1 MIFFY
6 NGLCAIA
13 IKRQIRAKKFMVW
26 SVVALEGILSG
37 GQVVAARWRG
47 SSSAWIALCLR
58 TMRAITL
65 YELRSNLFNFFK
77 GSRMQNSGVPDL
89 RIFSTEFKQRFVF
102 LFFEQC
108 VLQKKSNKVHIFWEV
123 HKFCKIST
131 LDLTEC
137 TVVKVEISQNFVAF
151 SEYIYELYIIL
162 SKSCILPIGIPISLI
177 ENFLF
182 VSYPGIYFIQ
192 NVFKTLKIVI
202 DPNLLS
208 KSENEN
214 WKTALQSVHSNS
226 FSQFFLAY
234 LHIGP

>member
-77 GSRMQNSGVPDL
+77 GSRMQNSGGPDL
-89 RIFSTEFKQRFVF
+89 WIFLTEFKQRFLF
-102 LFFEQC
+102 LEHWIE
-108 VLQKKSNKVHIFWEV
+108 KTSN
-123 HKFCKIST
+123 T
-131 LDLTEC
+131 LLC
-137 TVVKVEISQNFVAF
+137 QSHVYCQ
-151 SEYIYELYIIL
+151 SEFL
-162 SKSCILPIGIPISLI
+162 SAYSI
-177 ENFLF
+177 ENIWLR
-182 VSYPGIYFIQ
+182 FIPTE
-192 NVFKTLKIVI
+192 FTFHKI
-202 DPNLLS
+202 
-208 KSENEN
+208 K
-214 WKTALQSVHSNS
+214 A
-226 FSQFFLAY
+226 
-234 LHIGP
+234 

>member
-77 GSRMQNSGVPDL
+77 GSRMQNSGGPDL
-89 RIFSTEFKQRFVF
+89 WIFSTEFKQ
-102 LFFEQC
+102 FFEHSSKTNIQ
-108 VLQKKSNKVHIFWEV
+108 
-123 HKFCKIST
+123 
-131 LDLTEC
+131 
-137 TVVKVEISQNFVAF
+137 
-151 SEYIYELYIIL
+151 YILL

-192 NVFKTLKIVI
+192 NVLKTLKIVI